1 MKNIAFYI
9 ASRYLLSRKGSTA
22 VTFITWLAAGAMTVA
37 VTAMF
42 VIISVFSGLEDLN
55 KDLISNLHADLTLK
69 STTGKTMK
77 DFDRISSILKNNK
90 DISHFS
96 RVIEEK
102 VYISYN
108 GKGDI
113 AYLRGVDSA
122 YTQVNPIDKDVF
134 YGSYPS
140 FKYSNEV
147 LMENSLDN
155 RLSIPVPSK
164 TSSATLFMPKPGTG
178 IINKEEDIYNKKD
191 ILVTGVF
198 PGKDQLDNYIIAP
211 VELTEELLGLPKH
224 SAYQVVIKL
233 KNPENADAVKQQ
245 LMSSLGE
252 PIRGEKAPSGQKIEI
267 KTKQEENAAFWKM
280 INTEK
285 LFIYLIFALV
295 IFITT
300 FNLAGAIII
309 LQLDKKEQA
318 KSLVSLGFPLS
329 HLRQVYFYT
338 GVLIVILGIVSGLI
352 LGTVLCYFQQYTEFF
367 RANETLP
374 FPVKIV
380 GKNYLTVSVTAAL
393 LGFGISW
400 VFSKIS
406 KDYITKN

>member
-9 ASRYLLSRKGSTA
+9 ASRYLLSKKGSTA
-22 VTFITWLAAGAMTVA
+22 VTFITWLAVGAMTVA

-69 STTGKTMK
+69 SSTGKTIK
-77 DFDRISSILKNNK
+77 NIDKVDNVLKNDKEISS
-90 DISHFS
+90 FS
-96 RVIEEK
+96 KVIEEK
-102 VYISYN
+102 IYISYN

-122 YTQVNPIDKDVF
+122 YTKVNPIDKDVF

-140 FKYSNEV
+140 FEYSNEV

-155 RLSIPVPSK
+155 RLSIPIA
-164 TSSATLFMPKPGTG
+164 SSGDYATLFMPKPGTG

-191 ILVTGVF
+191 ILITGVF
-198 PGKDQLDNYIIAP
+198 PGKDQLDNYIISP
-211 VELTEELLGLPKH
+211 IELTQELLNLPKH
-224 SAYQVVIKL
+224 SAYQIVIKL
-233 KNPENADAVKQQ
+233 KNPDNTDSVKQR
-245 LMSSLGE
+245 LLSSLG
-252 PIRGEKAPSGQKIEI
+252 KDVEI
-267 KTKQEENAAFWKM
+267 KTKEEENAAFWKM

-318 KSLVSLGFPLS
+318 KSLISLGFPLS
-329 HLRQVYFYT
+329 HLRRIYFYT
-338 GVLIVILGIVSGLI
+338 GILIVVLGVISGLI
-352 LGTVLCYFQQYTEFF
+352 LGTALCYFQLYTEFF
-367 RANETLP
+367 KANETLP
-374 FPVKIV
+374 FPVRIV
-380 GKNYLTVSVTAAL
+380 GKNYFTVAITASL
-393 LGFGISW
+393 FGFIISW
-400 VFSKIS
+400 AFSKIS
-406 KDYITKN
+406 KEYITKN

>member
-9 ASRYLLSRKGSTA
+9 ASRYLLAKKGSTA
-22 VTFITWLAAGAMTVA
+22 VTFITWLAVGAMTVA
-37 VTAMF
+37 VAAMF
-42 VIISVFSGLEDLN
+42 VIISVFSGLENLN

-69 STTGKTMK
+69 NATGKTIK
-77 DFDRISSILKNNK
+77 DLSKVTEVLKANKEIL
-90 DISHFS
+90 SFS

-102 VYISYN
+102 VYINFN

-122 YTQVNPIDKDVF
+122 YTKVNPINKDVF
-134 YGSYPS
+134 FGVYPS

-147 LMENSLDN
+147 LMENNLDN
-155 RLSIPVPSK
+155 RLSIPID
-164 TSSATLFMPKPGTG
+164 SSNHYATIFMPKPGTG
-178 IINKEEDIYNKKD
+178 IINKEEDIYNKRD

-198 PGKDQLDNYIIAP
+198 PGKDQLDNYIISP
-211 VELTEELLGLPKH
+211 IELAEELLSLPKK
-224 SAYQVVIKL
+224 SAYQIVIKL
-233 KNPENADAVKQQ
+233 KNPENADMVKQN
-245 LMSSLGE
+245 LLSSLGKT
-252 PIRGEKAPSGQKIEI
+252 IQI
-267 KTKQEENAAFWKM
+267 KTKEEENAAFWKM

-285 LFIYLIFALV
+285 MFIYLIFALV

-318 KSLVSLGFPLS
+318 KSLISLGLPLS
-329 HLRQVYFYT
+329 HLRKIYFYT
-338 GVLIVILGIVSGLI
+338 GILIVISGVITGLI
-352 LGTVLCYFQQYTEFF
+352 LGTALCYFQLYTEFF
-367 RANETLP
+367 RANDVLP

-380 GKNYLTVSVTAAL
+380 GQNYLIVACTASL
-393 LGFGISW
+393 FGVAISW
-400 VFSKIS
+400 FFSKIS

>member
-9 ASRYLLSRKGSTA
+9 ASRYLLSKKGSTA
-22 VTFITWLAAGAMTVA
+22 VTFITWLAVGAMTVA

-55 KDLISNLHADLTLK
+55 KDLISNLHADLTIKSISGKTLKDFNTINSVLK
-69 STTGKTMK
+69 S
-77 DFDRISSILKNNK
+77 NK
-90 DISHFS
+90 EISHFS
-96 RVIEEK
+96 RLIEEK

-122 YTQVNPIDKDVF
+122 YTKVNPIDKDIF
-134 YGSYPS
+134 YGSYPT

-155 RLSIPVPSK
+155 RLSVPV
-164 TSSATLFMPKPGTG
+164 SSSSGYATIFMPKPGTG
-178 IINKEEDIYNKKD
+178 IINKEDDIYNKKD
-191 ILVTGVF
+191 ILVTGIF
-198 PGKDQLDNYIIAP
+198 PGKDQLDNYIISP
-211 VELTEELLGLPKH
+211 IELTEELLDLPKH
-224 SAYQVVIKL
+224 SAYQIVVKL
-233 KNPENADAVKQQ
+233 KNPDNANTVKQQ
-245 LMSSLGE
+245 LLSSLG
-252 PIRGEKAPSGQKIEI
+252 KNIEI
-267 KTKQEENAAFWKM
+267 KTKEEENAAFWKM

-309 LQLDKKEQA
+309 LQLDKKQQA
-318 KSLVSLGFPLS
+318 KSLVSLGLPLS
-329 HLRQVYFYT
+329 HLRQIYFYT
-338 GVLIVILGIVSGLI
+338 GILIVVLGIISGLI
-352 LGTVLCYFQQYTEFF
+352 LGTVLCFFQQYTEFF
-367 RANETLP
+367 KANEILP

-393 LGFGISW
+393 FGIGISW
-400 VFSKIS
+400 IFSKIG
-406 KDYITKN
+406 KDYITKS

>member
-9 ASRYLLSRKGSTA
+9 ASRYLLSKKGSTA
-22 VTFITWLAAGAMTVA
+22 VTFITWLAVGAMTVA

-55 KDLISNLHADLTLK
+55 KDLISNLHADLTIK
-69 STTGKTMK
+69 SSSGKTIKNLSKIDEILKK
-77 DFDRISSILKNNK
+77 DKEISS
-90 DISHFS
+90 FS
-96 RVIEEK
+96 KVIEEK
-102 VYISYN
+102 IYISYN

-122 YTQVNPIDKDVF
+122 YTKVNPIDKDVF

-140 FKYSNEV
+140 FEYSNEV

-155 RLSIPVPSK
+155 RLSIPVA
-164 TSSATLFMPKPGTG
+164 SSSNYATLFMPKPGTG

-198 PGKDQLDNYIIAP
+198 PGKDQLDNYIISP
-211 VELTEELLGLPKH
+211 IELTEELLSLPKN
-224 SAYQVVIKL
+224 SAYQIVIKL
-233 KNPENADAVKQQ
+233 KNPDNTDAVKQK
-245 LMSSLGE
+245 LLSSLG
-252 PIRGEKAPSGQKIEI
+252 KNIEI
-267 KTKQEENAAFWKM
+267 KTKEEENAAFWKM

-318 KSLVSLGFPLS
+318 KSLISLGFPLS
-329 HLRQVYFYT
+329 HLRRIYFYT
-338 GVLIVILGIVSGLI
+338 GGLIVVLGIISGLI
-352 LGTVLCYFQQYTEFF
+352 LGTALCYFQLYTEFF
-367 RANETLP
+367 KANETLP
-374 FPVKIV
+374 FPVRIV
-380 GKNYLTVSVTAAL
+380 GKNYFIVAITASL
-393 LGFGISW
+393 FGFIISW

-406 KDYITKN
+406 KEYITKT

>member
-9 ASRYLLSRKGSTA
+9 ASRYLLSKKGSTA
-22 VTFITWLAAGAMTVA
+22 VTFITWLAVGAMTVA

-69 STTGKTMK
+69 STTGKTLK
-77 DFDRISSILKNNK
+77 DFDKISAALKSNREV
-90 DISHFS
+90 SHFS

-122 YTQVNPIDKDVF
+122 YTQVNPINKDVF

-155 RLSIPVPSK
+155 RLSVPVPSS
-164 TSSATLFMPKPGTG
+164 TAYATIFMPKAGTG
-178 IINKEEDIYNKKD
+178 IINKEEDIYHKKD

-198 PGKDQLDNYIIAP
+198 PGKDQLDNYIISP
-211 VELTEELLGLPKH
+211 VELTEELLNLPKH
-224 SAYQVVIKL
+224 SAYQIVIKL
-233 KNPENADAVKQQ
+233 KNPKNTATVKQQ
-245 LMSSLGE
+245 LLSALG
-252 PIRGEKAPSGQKIEI
+252 KNIEV
-267 KTKQEENAAFWKM
+267 KTKEEENAAFWKM

-318 KSLVSLGFPLS
+318 KSLISLGFPLS
-329 HLRQVYFYT
+329 HLRQIYFYT
-338 GVLIVILGIVSGLI
+338 GILIVVLGIISGLI
-352 LGTVLCYFQQYTEFF
+352 LGTALCYFQQYTEFF
-367 RANETLP
+367 KANETLP

-380 GKNYLTVSVTAAL
+380 GKNYVTVSLTAAL
-393 LGFGISW
+393 FGFGISW

-406 KDYITKN
+406 REYITKS

>member
-1 MKNIAFYI
+1 MSK
-9 ASRYLLSRKGSTA
+9 KGSTA
-22 VTFITWLAAGAMTVA
+22 VTFITWLAVGAMTVA

-55 KDLISNLHADLTLK
+55 KELISNLHADLTIK
-69 STTGKTMK
+69 SNSGKTLK
-77 DFDRISSILKNNK
+77 DFDNINTILKNNK
-90 DISHFS
+90 EISHFS

-122 YTQVNPIDKDVF
+122 YTKVNPIDKDIF
-134 YGSYPS
+134 YGAYPG

-155 RLSIPVPSK
+155 RLSIPVPSN
-164 TSSATLFMPKPGTG
+164 SDYATLFMPKPGTG

-211 VELTEELLGLPKH
+211 IELTEELLNLPKH
-224 SAYQVVIKL
+224 STYQIVIKL
-233 KNPENADAVKQQ
+233 KNPDNTNLVKQQ
-245 LMSSLGE
+245 LLSSLG
-252 PIRGEKAPSGQKIEI
+252 KNVDI
-267 KTKQEENAAFWKM
+267 KTKEEENAAFWKM

-309 LQLDKKEQA
+309 LQLDKKQQA
-318 KSLVSLGFPLS
+318 KSLVSLGLPLS
-329 HLRQVYFYT
+329 HLRQIYFYT
-338 GVLIVILGIVSGLI
+338 GILIVVLGIISGLI
-352 LGTVLCYFQQYTEFF
+352 LGTALCFFQQYTEFF
-367 RANETLP
+367 KANETLP

-380 GKNYLTVSVTAAL
+380 GKNYLIVAVTAAL
-393 LGFGISW
+393 FGFGISW

>member
-9 ASRYLLSRKGSTA
+9 ASRYLLSKKGSTA
-22 VTFITWLAAGAMTVA
+22 VTFITWLAVGAMTVA

-55 KDLISNLHADLTLK
+55 KELISNLHADLTIK
-69 STTGKTMK
+69 SSSGKTLK
-77 DFDRISSILKNNK
+77 DFDKINSILKNNK
-90 DISHFS
+90 EISNFS

-122 YTQVNPIDKDVF
+122 YTKVNPINKDVF
-134 YGSYPS
+134 YGAYPS

-155 RLSIPVPSK
+155 RLSIPVPS
-164 TSSATLFMPKPGTG
+164 SSDYATIFMPKPGTG

-191 ILVTGVF
+191 ILVSGVF
-198 PGKDQLDNYIIAP
+198 AGKDQLDNYIIAP
-211 VELTEELLGLPKH
+211 VELTEELLNLPKH
-224 SAYQVVIKL
+224 SAYQIVIKL
-233 KNPENADAVKQQ
+233 KNPENTDSVKQQ
-245 LMSSLGE
+245 LISSLG
-252 PIRGEKAPSGQKIEI
+252 KNIEV
-267 KTKQEENAAFWKM
+267 KTKEEENAAFWKM

-318 KSLVSLGFPLS
+318 KSLISLGFPLS

-338 GVLIVILGIVSGLI
+338 GVLIVVLGIISGLLI
-352 LGTVLCYFQQYTEFF
+352 GTGLCYFQQFTEFF
-367 RANETLP
+367 KANETLP

-380 GKNYLTVSVTAAL
+380 GKNYITVAVTASL
-393 LGFGISW
+393 FGFGISW
-400 VFSKIS
+400 AFSKIS